1 MPELEVEK
9 SPQRLKRAKRCRV
22 CGNQLGTPAE
32 KSLGRHEECE
42 PNFDEAIYAALKR
55 WRLDVSR
62 AAGQPAFVVFTDA
75 TLMSIA
81 EAMPADERE
90 LLGVSGVGPVKV
102 DNYGAGVLEVLGQ
115 FR

>member
-1 MPELEVEK
+1 MCRTCGKPLETGAERKVG
-9 SPQRLKRAKRCRV
+9 RCLD
-22 CGNQLGTPAE
+22 CPATY
-32 KSLGRHEECE
+32 
-42 PNFDEAIYAALKR
+42 DEAVLEELRDWRTRTAAEMR
-55 WRLDVSR
+55 M
-62 AAGQPAFVVFTDA
+62 PAFVVFTDA

-81 EAMPADERE
+81 EAMPANERE